1 MAKGGGRLLAM
12 LRRSY
17 ATLLFGLTLL
27 ASAQESEAACYRLLK
42 PNGWQYET
50 VCNNSGG
57 GGRGYSGGGGG
68 GYNYGAAIGA
78 AGAAIGILQGLMEQS
93 QPGPS
98 SGGGAA
104 PPVRSCQAGY
114 RLLRGGGCGPVS
126 AVDCGNRTYCPAG
139 HVCQPGGKCATPG
152 MIESLREFQR
162 EQADAERQRQDVAAQ
177 ELNEIRQRIARQQ
190 SEPSSAVAGLPPR
203 QANPF
208 ATSRSGASGKP
219 EATPSTVR
227 ERWSGS
233 GDKADCERAGRL
245 ERNTAAWDAMCGPK
259 AGKKAPEPY
268 RSNVDAQNITIK
280 AKAQCGTASAANMST
295 CVMNA
300 KARILLADDPFV
312 RAKCLS
318 ETGLDQ
324 MKCIELAY
332 LFGPAGPS
340 VQYLNRYLR
349 ADIQERLDRVQSNNT
364 NQPTEYQ
371 TAPVSALPTGCEPGF
386 GMKPTPDGFGAW
398 SCQKLGVLF
407 FAPDRQTLIQEDSPE
422 GLEAIRGFE
431 HGINEVAAIAAAA
444 AVHEHGGALSEDE
457 RKTCSAAAF
466 AAARSALKGD
476 NVDVPEFCHAIVE
489 AAQAA
494 LARYAD
500 ADARVAALN
509 PGVDALL
516 AAYNEG
522 VNQPPA
528 VPPSEL
534 GGLEPDQ
541 EMRRDAAC
549 MRGEGSGCTDTGRA
563 PISSPLATEACDNVV
578 EVIEKAKAAEA
589 TFKSLL
595 QNSRREG
602 GCGNAF
608 VCLMGVAGETG
619 HF

>member
-1 MAKGGGRLLAM
+1 
-12 LRRSY
+12 
-17 ATLLFGLTLL
+17 
-27 ASAQESEAACYRLLK
+27 
-42 PNGWQYET
+42 
-50 VCNNSGG
+50 
-57 GGRGYSGGGGG
+57 
-68 GYNYGAAIGA
+68 
-78 AGAAIGILQGLMEQS
+78 
-93 QPGPS
+93 
-98 SGGGAA
+98 
-104 PPVRSCQAGY
+104 
-114 RLLRGGGCGPVS
+114 
-126 AVDCGNRTYCPAG
+126 
-139 HVCQPGGKCATPG
+139 
-152 MIESLREFQR
+152 
-162 EQADAERQRQDVAAQ
+162 
-177 ELNEIRQRIARQQ
+177 
-190 SEPSSAVAGLPPR
+190 
-203 QANPF
+203 
-208 ATSRSGASGKP
+208 
-219 EATPSTVR
+219 
-227 ERWSGS
+227 
-233 GDKADCERAGRL
+233 
-245 ERNTAAWDAMCGPK
+245 
-259 AGKKAPEPY
+259 
-268 RSNVDAQNITIK
+268 
-280 AKAQCGTASAANMST
+280 
-295 CVMNA
+295 
-300 KARILLADDPFV
+300 
-312 RAKCLS
+312 
-318 ETGLDQ
+318 
-324 MKCIELAY
+324 
-332 LFGPAGPS
+332 
-340 VQYLNRYLR
+340 
-349 ADIQERLDRVQSNNT
+349 
-364 NQPTEYQ
+364 
-371 TAPVSALPTGCEPGF
+371 
-386 GMKPTPDGFGAW
+386 MKPTPDGFGAW

-589 TFKSLL
+589 TFKSNEYLGSYEVRHEMCVL
-595 QNSRREG
+595 ANRTLDQILNISAVHCPAKKRDLDLIEWSILKNKCSEFARARNDQCRTSTSPFGGTGEFFWRDENGIRKRSPCSSSGGGRRG
-602 GCGNAF
+602 
-608 VCLMGVAGETG
+608 
-619 HF
+619 